1 MLLLAVVLLV
11 IGFFIFTGNLTRS
24 QPIPEGTAD
33 GIAVLTGG
41 VARIDEA
48 MKLLAQGKAKRLLI
62 TGVNRTTSTEAL
74 KQLASEGDQLFTC
87 CVDIDKEAR
96 NTIDNAT
103 ETSQWVARNRYHS
116 IIVVTSNYHMPRA
129 LAELARVMPG
139 VDPDSLRGR
148 GQQRASRPLVDLSRH
163 HQAAALRISEIP
175 AGAGAARRH
184 PAREQDHHRQ
194 VDSRGR
200 GSHRAVTSALAMAR
214 SVLFNILF
222 FVTTTLFVVI
232 GSPFLFLPRSWAM
245 AALKVHA
252 RFELFL
258 LRLIIGTKIEVR
270 GREKIP
276 DGPCLVASKHQSA
289 WETFALIPIFRDP
302 ALLMKRELFWIPFH
316 GWFSYKFQ
324 MIPVDRDK
332 GPTALRRMLR
342 EAKKRIEDGREIIIF
357 PEGTRRAPGAPPDY
371 KTGIVLLYD
380 ALGVPCLPVA
390 LNSGLFWPR
399 RSVIRRP
406 GTIVVEILDPI
417 PPSLPKAEFLRRLET
432 AIEGASNRLLVEGGA
447 PEPARG

>member
-1 MLLLAVVLLV
+1 M
-11 IGFFIFTGNLTRS
+11 
-24 QPIPEGTAD
+24 
-33 GIAVLTGG
+33 
-41 VARIDEA
+41 
-48 MKLLAQGKAKRLLI
+48 
-62 TGVNRTTSTEAL
+62 TS
-74 KQLASEGDQLFTC
+74 
-87 CVDIDKEAR
+87 V
-96 NTIDNAT
+96 
-103 ETSQWVARNRYHS
+103 
-116 IIVVTSNYHMPRA
+116 
-129 LAELARVMPG
+129 
-139 VDPDSLRGR
+139 
-148 GQQRASRPLVDLSRH
+148 
-163 HQAAALRISEIP
+163 
-175 AGAGAARRH
+175 
-184 PAREQDHHRQ
+184 
-194 VDSRGR
+194 
-200 GSHRAVTSALAMAR
+200 LAMAR

-380 ALGVPCLPVA
+380 ALRRALPAGRAQLGPVLAAPQRDSPPWHDRRGNPRPNPARAAQGGVPAPAGNGHRRGFQPLTC
-390 LNSGLFWPR
+390 GGR
-399 RSVIRRP
+399 RS
-406 GTIVVEILDPI
+406 GT
-417 PPSLPKAEFLRRLET
+417 
-432 AIEGASNRLLVEGGA
+432 GAR
-447 PEPARG
+447 PAR